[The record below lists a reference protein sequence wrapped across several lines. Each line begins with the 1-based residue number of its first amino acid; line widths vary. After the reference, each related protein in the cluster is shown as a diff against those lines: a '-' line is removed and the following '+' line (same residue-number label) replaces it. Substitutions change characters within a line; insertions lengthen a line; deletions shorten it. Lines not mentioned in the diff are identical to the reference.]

1 VPAGTHARC
10 DERTGEMEGPP
21 SKRASTALTVSIAS
35 VVMVCCGP
43 VAALAGLVAAIAAGM
58 EMTAID
64 LGQAP
69 IAGRR
74 MAVWGLVL
82 GIIGTVVG
90 AFTTLFGM
98 ALIAGMAQMS
108 SGQ

>member
-1 VPAGTHARC
+1 
-10 DERTGEMEGPP
+10 MEGPP

-35 VVMVCCGP
+35 VVIVCCGP
-43 VAALAGLVAAIAAGM
+43 VAALAGFISAIAAGR
-58 EMTAID
+58 EVTAID
-64 LGQAP
+64 QGQAP

-82 GIIGTVVG
+82 GIIAAVVG
-90 AFTTLFGM
+90 AFTSLFGM
-98 ALIAGMAQMS
+98 LLLAGMAQMS